1 MECGRCFPS
10 QPTVVPTVNQFVG
23 HGGGPLERQIQDN
36 HVYRKTGTLP
46 LFRKNQSRHYTLSDE
61 V

>member
-10 QPTVVPTVNQFVG
+10 QPTVVLTVNQFVG

-36 HVYRKTGTLP
+36 HVYRKTGKKKKK
-46 LFRKNQSRHYTLSDE
+46 KNQSRHYTLSNE